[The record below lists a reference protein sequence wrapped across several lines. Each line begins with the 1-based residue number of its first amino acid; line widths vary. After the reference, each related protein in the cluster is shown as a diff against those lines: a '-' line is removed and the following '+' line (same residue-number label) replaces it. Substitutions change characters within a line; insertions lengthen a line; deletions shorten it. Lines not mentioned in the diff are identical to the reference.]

1 VVSILVLEDE
11 KGGRCECGLT
21 WTSGIRKRNSGTDSL
36 RIEEHFC
43 FTNGLITCLL
53 FVISIGISCIL
64 HTVFPRIE
72 APGLYWYNFVRPPAC
87 IRGPACIQDPAC
99 ISTSTLRRI
108 DGLMSPS
115 PLGVRSGEGAVAPS
129 PEYFSI
135 VELKN
140 ASFGTFWVLFLQLN

>member
-1 VVSILVLEDE
+1 MVSILVLEDE

-87 IRGPACIQDPAC
+87 IRGPACIQGPAS
-99 ISTSTLRRI
+99 ISTTTS
-108 DGLMSPS
+108 DGLYSRPGLYLRPRWYSSKYGMMLCDLWATVTSNGSLYVTGRSPVC
-115 PLGVRSGEGAVAPS
+115 L
-129 PEYFSI
+129 
-135 VELKN
+135 
-140 ASFGTFWVLFLQLN
+140 